1 MTSSE
6 VISLIAACQTHK
18 VLKFKLDGLEFSF
31 GPNDPV
37 ALAPVVS
44 GPLDPQ
50 VESETLEQLAE
61 EARQVHLD
69 NLRLSDPLQYEQ
81 LISENQLDPQS
92 EDESA

>member
-1 MTSSE
+1 MTSIE
-6 VISLIAACQTHK
+6 IISLIAACQMHK
-18 VLKFKLDGLEFSF
+18 VLNFKLDGLEFSF

-44 GPLDPQ
+44 GPVDPQ
-50 VESETLEQLAE
+50 VEKDNLEQLAD

-81 LISENQLDPQS
+81 LISENQLEQQS
-92 EDESA
+92 EDLSA